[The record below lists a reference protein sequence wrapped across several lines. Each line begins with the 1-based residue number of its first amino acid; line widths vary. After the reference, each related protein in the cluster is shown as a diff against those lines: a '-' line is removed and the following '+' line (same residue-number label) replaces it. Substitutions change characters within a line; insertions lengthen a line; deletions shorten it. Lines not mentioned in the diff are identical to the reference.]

1 MMTRSSRFMAAVA
14 LGALVAST
22 TSPALAQALAGAGAE
37 GRAPLTTVADV
48 LKNKTDDYPVTITGT
63 IIKKTG
69 DEKYEF
75 KDDTGTIQA
84 EIDDEDLYNITV
96 EGAKVT
102 LTGEIDIEGQV
113 VEIDANTVAKVD

>member
-1 MMTRSSRFMAAVA
+1 MMTRSSRLLAAVA
-14 LGALVAST
+14 VSALVAIAAT
-22 TSPALAQALAGAGAE
+22 PASAQALAGAGAE

-63 IIKKTG
+63 IVKKTG

-84 EIDDEDLYNITV
+84 EIDDEDLYNMTV

-113 VEIDANTVAKVD
+113 VEIDADTVAKAN

>member
-1 MMTRSSRFMAAVA
+1 MTSRSSPLLAALA
-14 LGALVAST
+14 LSAFVAST
-22 TSPALAQALAGAGAE
+22 ASPALAQALAGAGAE

-48 LKNKTDDYPVTITGT
+48 LKNRTDDYPVVITGT

-75 KDDTGTIQA
+75 KDDTGAIQA
-84 EIDDEDLYNITV
+84 EIDDEDLYNIKV
-96 EGAKVT
+96 DGAKVT

-113 VEIDANTVAKVD
+113 VEIDADTVTKVE